1 MRAKRT
7 RAILSPFFIGRDD
20 RGLESLAGGFAWQ
33 INKPSLPS
41 TDPMSRM
48 GVIYGQL
55 ADMVSEA
62 LRTGHCAVSVSGDCL
77 SSIGMLAGV
86 RRAGINPS
94 TIWFDAHGD
103 FHTWETTASS
113 FLGGMPLAMLTGRG
127 DQTLLEAVGLSPIP
141 DEQVILMDARS
152 LDAGEAEALAA
163 SRIKLVRDVNELL
176 KHELPSGPLHV
187 HVDTDIIDPRDA
199 PAMTFPV
206 PNGPRKDELARVM
219 RRLAESG
226 RIIAVSLSAWNS
238 KLDCDGR
245 SRDASMGLLRAL
257 TAYYTRAILTLW
269 DYGVLYQVVET
280 LYSLSEG
287 VLY

>member
-1 MRAKRT
+1 MRNRNV

-20 RGLESLAGGFAWQ
+20 HGLESLAGGFHWQ

-55 ADMVSEA
+55 ADMVSDA
-62 LRTGHCAVSVSGDCL
+62 LTTGHCVVSVSGDCL

-103 FHTWETTASS
+103 FHTWETTASN

-127 DQTLLEAVGLSPIP
+127 DQTLLETVGLRPVP
-141 DEQVILMDARS
+141 DEQVILTDGRS
-152 LDAGEAEALAA
+152 LDAGEAEAIAA
-163 SRIKLVRDVNELL
+163 SRLKFIRDVNELL
-176 KHELPSGPLHV
+176 DHELPPGPLHV
-187 HVDTDIIDPRDA
+187 HVDTDVIDPRDA
-199 PAMTFPV
+199 PAMNFPV
-206 PNGPRKDELARVM
+206 PHGPRMDELARVF
-219 RRLAESG
+219 RHLSDSG

-238 KLDCDGR
+238 ELDCDGR
-245 SRDASMGLLRAL
+245 SRDTSIALLKAL
-257 TAYYTRAILTLW
+257 TA
-269 DYGVLYQVVET
+269 
-280 LYSLSEG
+280 
-287 VLY
+287 